1 MNTSSL
7 QYKPDQQEVD
17 RYDDTEDGDGSP
29 LVGQTQPEEEI
40 QEKHVQQVVHSV
52 AQSKTYTFL
61 GRRLGSEGEIVGS
74 QEIADKTDQI
84 TNAIGHRNIHFRP
97 QPKHSQ
103 IDAVMQC
110 RCQHAHNAEADD
122 FSYFFILVQSHG
134 SVISCTLYSQGIP
147 PYPLGSMSHS

>member
-1 MNTSSL
+1 MELGSSL

-17 RYDDTEDGDGSP
+17 GYDDTEDGDGSP

-61 GRRLGSEGEIVGS
+61 GRRLSPEGEIVGS

-84 TNAIGHRNIHFRP
+84 TNAIGHRHVHGRP
-97 QPKHSQ
+97 HPT
-103 IDAVMQC
+103 
-110 RCQHAHNAEADD
+110 
-122 FSYFFILVQSHG
+122 QS
-134 SVISCTLYSQGIP
+134 
-147 PYPLGSMSHS
+147 